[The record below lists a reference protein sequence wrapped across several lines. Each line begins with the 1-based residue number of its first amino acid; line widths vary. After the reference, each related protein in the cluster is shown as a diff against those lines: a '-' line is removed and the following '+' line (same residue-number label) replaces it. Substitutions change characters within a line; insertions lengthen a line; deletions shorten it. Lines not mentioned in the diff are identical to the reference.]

1 MEQMHE
7 DPDETKSWER
17 RKRESEAEET
27 AQMDEDPD
35 ETDKWESK
43 KTGGGGVSA

>member
-7 DPDETKSWER
+7 DPNETKSWER
-17 RKRESEAEET
+17 RKRESEAEES

-35 ETDKWESK
+35 ETDTWEGK
-43 KTGGGGVSA
+43 KKGGGGTSV